1 LGDFTFM
8 KTALA
13 LQLDDFI
20 ENLDYA
26 SEGDR
31 VEAMQA
37 IRDRYCHECGTRH
50 EGRKCQCWNDE

>member
-1 LGDFTFM
+1 M